1 MMRSSIQC
9 DAGVLLQLRPVDGI
23 GHNDFTIRALS
34 NNESSLKRGFVKT
47 ARGKFHFHTFVN
59 PNLDPSDIF

>member
-1 MMRSSIQC
+1 MRSSIQC

-34 NNESSLKRGFVKT
+34 NESSLKRGFVKT
-47 ARGKFHFHTFVN
+47 ARGKFHFHKLLN
-59 PNLDPSDIF
+59 LNLDSRPF